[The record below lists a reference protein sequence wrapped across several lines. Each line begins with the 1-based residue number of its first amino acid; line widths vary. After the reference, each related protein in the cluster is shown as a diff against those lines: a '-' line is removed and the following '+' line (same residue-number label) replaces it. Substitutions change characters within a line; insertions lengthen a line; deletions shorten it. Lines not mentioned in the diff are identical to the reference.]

1 MRLSCVSESP
11 RGGTRPRHVRGE
23 TRRGQ
28 IRRGRGLQPSQSQV
42 SFCQGACVCACACV
56 LSSEVITGC
65 TPTDSPLSRCSD
77 VCLVSSQEQCREAEP
92 EQWAPASLP
101 KERRDGKK
109 AAKLPETPK
118 TAEEMWQHS
127 VIGDYLA
134 KYRVSF
140 ISLSVSC
147 CHGNQGGS
155 SLMGCVLI
163 ERHQD

>member
-1 MRLSCVSESP
+1 MFQSLPEEERDRVMSEEKLGGAKSGGGVASSPHRARSPSVKVRVCV
-11 RGGTRPRHVRGE
+11 RV
-23 TRRGQ
+23 
-28 IRRGRGLQPSQSQV
+28 
-42 SFCQGACVCACACV
+42 CV

-77 VCLVSSQEQCREAEP
+77 VCLVLSQEQCREAEP

-140 ISLSVSC
+140 ISLSLSC